1 MKFFSEKY
9 TYLFVS
15 VIIILFHQY
24 IFQNFFPNS
33 NLKLG
38 HDYSFFLNNLMV
50 GKIWFSKNFLSVPW
64 FSPSFCCGLP
74 FYPDPQNMFYS
85 LQQLIFN
92 IFTPVVALKIIF
104 FTFSCISFLGTFL
117 LINKAFN
124 KNSNIAV
131 LGATLFLFNTFLN
144 YRIVIGHLSLI
155 SFCLLPL
162 YCYFLFTSFEQK
174 AYKLKSILNLILSSF
189 IFSYFFYSGASAIIV
204 ILFLSISFI
213 VCLYYF
219 KKENFKIF
227 FYFFYS
233 VTFGLLLS
241 LSKIISSL
249 SYLKNFERNYE
260 PVVFKSSLD
269 YFFSLSKSLFFN
281 PDLKFFEQSII
292 NPKFNVELHEIE
304 YGLSFL
310 PLLILI
316 LCILNFKSLYWS
328 KINKHKIFAILAMFF
343 LTFFVFSLN
352 INESFLTTFFQ
363 KLPIVENTFLYYR
376 YNAIFILPIII
387 ITCFL
392 INNLKFIKNN
402 SKIIFLFFISIIFL
416 QNYFYDKSYYHSQ
429 NYDLKNIDNSLAKE
443 KGISSYN
450 IKKNAIMVDKNG
462 KIKTSIQR
470 NDYYLVGFSSRFC
483 YQPIFGYK
491 LENFPKNKMF
501 FNERKRLDDDRFL
514 ITSDPKHLSNGY
526 LNFHNPSCFLFPN
539 ENGCLPG
546 DFFKKEEIKNLELF
560 LNYKKF
566 KFKQSK
572 LQIISNYISVI
583 ILLLFIFFII
593 FYLFR
598 FLLICFKFKT

>member
-1 MKFFSEKY
+1 MKYFSKKY
-9 TYLFVS
+9 TYLLIS
-15 VIIILFHQY
+15 VIIIAFHQY

-50 GKIWFSKNFLSVPW
+50 GKIWYSKNFLSIPW

-85 LQQLIFN
+85 IQQLIFN
-92 IFTPVVALKIIF
+92 IFSPIAALKIIF

-117 LINKAFN
+117 LINKVFN
-124 KNSNIAV
+124 KNLNVAI

-162 YCYFLFTSFEQK
+162 YCYFLFISFEQK
-174 AYKLKSILNLILSSF
+174 AYKLKSILNLILSSL
-189 IFSYFFYSGASAIIV
+189 IFSHFFYSGASAFIGIF
-204 ILFLSISFI
+204 FLSISFI
-213 VCLYYF
+213 VCLYYY

-227 FYFFYS
+227 FFYFYS

-241 LSKIISSL
+241 LSKITSSL

-260 PVVFKSSLD
+260 PVVFESLLN
-269 YFFSLSKSLFFN
+269 YFIAVSKSLFFN

-292 NPKFNVELHEIE
+292 GTKFRIGLHEIE

-316 LCILNFKSLYWS
+316 LCILNFKSLYWNR
-328 KINKHKIFAILAMFF
+328 INKQKVFAILAMFSI
-343 LTFFVFSLN
+343 TFFVFSLN
-352 INESFLTTFFQ
+352 INKSFLGTFFQ
-363 KLPIVENTFLYYR
+363 QLPIVENTYFYFR
-376 YNAIFILPIII
+376 YNAVFILPIII
-387 ITCFL
+387 ITSLL
-392 INNLKFIKNN
+392 ISNLKFLKDD
-402 SKIIFLFFISIIFL
+402 SKMIFLFFISIIFL

-429 NYDLKNIDNSLAKE
+429 NYDLKNINNSLAKE
-443 KGISSYN
+443 KN
-450 IKKNAIMVDKNG
+450 TNNFDIKKNAILVDKTG
-462 KIKTSIQR
+462 KIKTSIQK
-470 NDYYLVGFSSRFC
+470 NDYYLVGFSGRFC
-483 YQPIFGYK
+483 YQPIFGYN
-491 LENFPKNKMF
+491 LENLPKNKMF
-501 FNERKRLDDDRFL
+501 FNEKKRLDDNRFL
-514 ITSDPKHLSNGY
+514 VTGDPKHENNGY
-526 LNFHNPSCFLFPN
+526 LNFNNPSCFVFPN
-539 ENGCLPG
+539 ENGCSPG
-546 DFFKKEEIKNLELF
+546 DFFKKDEIKNLELF

-566 KFKQSK
+566 KFKQSEF
-572 LQIISNYISVI
+572 QIFSNYTSLLVLLVFIS
-583 ILLLFIFFII
+583 FIV